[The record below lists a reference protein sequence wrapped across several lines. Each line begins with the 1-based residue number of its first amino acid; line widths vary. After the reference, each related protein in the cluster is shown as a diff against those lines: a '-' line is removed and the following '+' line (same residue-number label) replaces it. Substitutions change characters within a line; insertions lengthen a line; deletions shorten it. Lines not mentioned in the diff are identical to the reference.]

1 MHEQLFG
8 FLRTASHLPSR
19 LPPRN
24 PPLPNANPSPLL
36 PQFPLHS
43 HLISN
48 LFIHYGSPKSRSDSD
63 PYENCWVLA
72 GALRSTSDPHSRSS
86 EKCSA
91 ALCPCR
97 QWRWYISSSHL
108 SFVLFS
114 VLVFCHI
121 VHHVVHHVDLR
132 ESLEV
137 LQKSKGWIPGMEYCE
152 KYCGHP
158 FQNSLCSEYQFL
170 RRCMRQGFLKCNA
183 RLAV

>member
-1 MHEQLFG
+1 MARQSLAQTQTPTKIVG
-8 FLRTASHLPSR
+8 FLLALC
-19 LPPRN
+19 
-24 PPLPNANPSPLL
+24 A
-36 PQFPLHS
+36 PQAIPTR
-43 HLISN
+43 
-48 LFIHYGSPKSRSDSD
+48 GAAKSS
-63 PYENCWVLA
+63 
-72 GALRSTSDPHSRSS
+72 
-86 EKCSA
+86 SA

-97 QWRWYISSSHL
+97 QLRWYISSSHL

-114 VLVFCHI
+114 VLVFFHI

-137 LQKSKGWIPGMEYCE
+137 VQKSKGWIPGMEYCE

-158 FQNSLCSEYQFL
+158 FKNSQCSEYQFL